1 MMSVIFFNGFVKHH
15 QLKETV
21 STVSGETSTFE
32 AKDAPILNFSADTD
46 TDTDSF
52 ILKDIN
58 LSLLMLYAS

>member
-1 MMSVIFFNGFVKHH
+1 MHH

-21 STVSGETSTFE
+21 STDSGETSTFE
-32 AKDAPILNFSADTD
+32 AKDALILHFSADTD

-58 LSLLMLYAS
+58 LSLLILYAG